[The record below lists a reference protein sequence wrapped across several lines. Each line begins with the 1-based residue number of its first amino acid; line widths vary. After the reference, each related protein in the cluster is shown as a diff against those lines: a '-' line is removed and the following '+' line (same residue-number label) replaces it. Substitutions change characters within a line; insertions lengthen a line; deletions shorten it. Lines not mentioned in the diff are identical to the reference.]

1 MRWKERR
8 RKTQSGCSAFEM
20 IFWKKSMLDKR
31 RPYVLLS
38 QQIIHPGRAN
48 GPCKR
53 ERRALMINTAITMY
67 GMMMCCSMSLGHGER
82 LRCLQ

>member
-1 MRWKERR
+1 MGR
-8 RKTQSGCSAFEM
+8 GCSAFEM

-38 QQIIHPGRAN
+38 QQIIYPGRAN